1 MPGTMVR
8 DALAPN
14 LLAGATLNAAG
25 TSNGT
30 VVQIDKP
37 GDVRFLLTIGT
48 ATGTTPTLDLEVKG
62 ADDLAFTV
70 NVVSYG
76 RFSSIAGG
84 VVGSTRVMDADV
96 FKRYIRATPVIG
108 GTTPSYAGSTLQVVI
123 EHDRRVA
130 ATDTA

>member
-1 MPGTMVR
+1 
-8 DALAPN
+8 
-14 LLAGATLNAAG
+14 
-25 TSNGT
+25 
-30 VVQIDKP
+30 
-37 GDVRFLLTIGT
+37 
-48 ATGTTPTLDLEVKG
+48 
-62 ADDLAFTV
+62 V

>member
-1 MPGTMVR
+1 MVR
-8 DALAPN
+8 DQLQAD
-14 LLAGATLNAAG
+14 LLLGATLNAAG
-25 TSNGT
+25 TTNGT

-37 GDVRFLLTIGT
+37 NDVRLLLTIGT
-48 ATGTTPTLDLEVKG
+48 ATGTTPTFDVEVKG

-84 VVGSTRVMDADV
+84 VVGSTRVMDISC
-96 FKRYIRATPVIG
+96 FKRYLRSTSVLG
-108 GTTPSYAGSTLQVVI
+108 GTTPSYVGSTLNVVL